1 MKPSPK
7 SCALRV
13 PSNATAQ
20 LSQLP
25 AQPDRNQS
33 ATAKPI
39 SPMTATDLRA
49 QLRRNR
55 TATNE
60 LRPPSILPPESCA
73 VAPPAT
79 AAQPSP
85 WPGYRRWQIRRAS
98 GEQFGVFVPKG
109 ATIPEMTAFYCG
121 CVCVPER

>member
-13 PSNATAQ
+13 PSNAIAQ
-20 LSQLP
+20 LSQLR
-25 AQPDRNQS
+25 AQPDRNPS
-33 ATAKPI
+33 ATDKPI

-60 LRPPSILPPESCA
+60 LRPPVISPPKSCA
-73 VAPPAT
+73 VAPPQPQRNRFPGPAIAGGVSAERT
-79 AAQPSP
+79 ARPS
-85 WPGYRRWQIRRAS
+85 A
-98 GEQFGVFVPKG
+98 
-109 ATIPEMTAFYCG
+109 
-121 CVCVPER
+121 

>member
-7 SCALRV
+7 SCALRP

-20 LSQLP
+20 LSQLR
-25 AQPDRNQS
+25 AQPDRNRT

-39 SPMTATDLRA
+39 SPMTATELRA

-73 VAPPAT
+73 PAT
-79 AAQPSP
+79 AAQPTPS
-85 WPGYRRWQIRRAS
+85 WPGYRRWQIARGN
-98 GEQFGVFVPKG
+98 GERFGVFVPKG

-121 CVCVPER
+121 CVCVPEQ

>member
-13 PSNATAQ
+13 PSNAIAQ
-20 LSQLP
+20 LSQLR
-25 AQPDRNQS
+25 AQPDRNPS
-33 ATAKPI
+33 ATDKPI

-55 TATNE
+55 AATNE
-60 LRPPSILPPESCA
+60 LRPPSILPPKSCA

-79 AAQPSP
+79 SAQPIP
-85 WPGYRRWQIRRAS
+85 WPGYRRWRIRRPN
-98 GEQFGVFVPKG
+98 GEEFGVFVPRG
-109 ATIPEMTAFYCG
+109 ATIAEMTAFYCG
-121 CVCVPER
+121 SVCIPEQ